1 MQNCPVKCSFTV
13 RLGRLNNGKCR
24 PIKLFFRSPIERDA
38 ASFFLSGNLNTIKS
52 SYPTFNFSHDRT
64 KLELAQK
71 KRYNALKEELNQKVT
86 AGESGWKIKDGK
98 GGLELVKISSFRGEN
113 SSQIPRKQ
121 LWNNNFLV
129 LYTNAD
135 TLSNKVEE
143 LQSLM
148 SVHKPHV
155 VVVTE
160 SLPKNCAHPEAYFQ
174 QVEGYTLLVN
184 TNYKRGIFFYVHSLL
199 KYTEVNDP
207 LVLSISEC
215 LVVGVKF
222 PRSTNSIRIVAVYR
236 SPSVNEL
243 SPNNNANLLQYL
255 HNVFNSWLKGISGGL
270 F

>member
-1 MQNCPVKCSFTV
+1 MKIARKS
-13 RLGRLNNGKCR
+13 LG
-24 PIKLFFRSPIERDA
+24 
-38 ASFFLSGNLNTIKS
+38 
-52 SYPTFNFSHDRT
+52 
-64 KLELAQK
+64 
-71 KRYNALKEELNQKVT
+71 
-86 AGESGWKIKDGK
+86 
-98 GGLELVKISSFRGEN
+98 
-113 SSQIPRKQ
+113 KQ

-155 VVVTE
+155 VVITE

-174 QVEGYTLLVN
+174 QAEGYSLLVN
-184 TNYKRGIFFYVHSLL
+184 TNYKRGIFVYVYSLL
-199 KYTEVNDP
+199 KYTEVNYP

-215 LVVGVKF
+215 LVVDVKF
-222 PRSTNSIRIVAVYR
+222 PRSTNCIRIVAVYR

-255 HNVFNSWLKGISGGL
+255 HNVSTVSSRVLVVGDFNLPSIDWKNQITSLSNQSFEHHFLQKLQDTYLCQHVQEPTRFRDDSNPSVLDLVITKSPDNIRNIEIL
-270 F
+270 PPLEKVITPFLNCH